1 MPSLRVHSVY
11 ASPSAPRQPV
21 GRMIDQPS
29 RDCHARTA
37 GAALVALGDGVAE
50 GVALGVGAAVGEI
63 AWVAAAGWVVARGV
77 PSAGE
82 AVLK

>member
-1 MPSLRVHSVY
+1 
-11 ASPSAPRQPV
+11 
-21 GRMIDQPS
+21 MIDQPS